1 MNTANKATGPPGLL
15 VGHMGR
21 LPTLEIEDLPTRHR
35 LPPGN
40 GRLFYA
46 VKYRE
51 DGTADV
57 TLMPF
62 EGVKIIVPG
71 VDPWDGMEDDIR
83 ARYYAWC
90 ESGTVIIP

>member
-1 MNTANKATGPPGLL
+1 VNTANA
-15 VGHMGR
+15 
-21 LPTLEIEDLPTRHR
+21 
-35 LPPGN
+35 PPGN

-46 VKYRE
+46 IEYRE

-90 ESGTVIIP
+90 DSGEVLMP

>member
-1 MNTANKATGPPGLL
+1 MSAENGPP
-15 VGHMGR
+15 
-21 LPTLEIEDLPTRHR
+21 TT
-35 LPPGN
+35 

-46 VKYRE
+46 IEYRA

-57 TLMPF
+57 FLMPF
-62 EGVKIIVPG
+62 EGVKLAVRG

-90 ESGTVIIP
+90 ESADTTEIVKGG